1 MSFEDNVFINCP
13 LDLHYYVLLKPIL
26 FTTIYLGLTP
36 RIAIERADSGETRIS
51 KIIQLIADSK
61 YAIHDL
67 SRIEAHHAAELF
79 RLNMPFELG
88 VDFGCRQFGQGQHAT
103 KRCLVLEAQQYRY
116 QAALSDLAGS
126 DISAH
131 NNDPRLVATIVRN
144 WLAPVCRP
152 NAAGAAQIW
161 QHFVSFTGENEAL
174 LKARGYSRKDIR
186 ELSIPELI
194 QCMTQ
199 WVAGQAR

>member
-1 MSFEDNVFINCP
+1 MSFEENVFINCP
-13 LDLHYYVLLKPIL
+13 LDLHYYVMLRPIL

-36 RIAIERADSGETRIS
+36 RIAIERADSGESRLS
-51 KIIQLIADSK
+51 KIIQLIAESK

-67 SRIEAHHAAELF
+67 SRMEASRASELY

-88 VDFGCRQFGQGQHAT
+88 IDFGCRQFGKRHHTT

-116 QAALSDLAGS
+116 QVALSDLAGS

-131 NNDPRLVATIVRN
+131 HNDPRLVVTIVRN
-144 WLAPVCRP
+144 WLAPMCYP
-152 NAAGAAQIW
+152 NAPGAAQIW
-161 QHFVSFTGENEAL
+161 QHFVSFNGENEAQ
-174 LKARGYSRKDIR
+174 LKTRGYSKQDLQ

-194 QCMTQ
+194 QWMTW
-199 WVAGQAR
+199 WVAGQAN

>member
-13 LDLHYYVLLKPIL
+13 LDLQYYALLRPIL

-36 RIAIERADSGETRIS
+36 KIAIGRTDSGESRLS
-51 KIIQLIADSK
+51 KIIHLIGESQF
-61 YAIHDL
+61 AIHDL
-67 SRIEAHHAAELF
+67 SRIEASHAAEVF

-88 VDFGCRQFGQGQHAT
+88 IDFGCRQFGQGQHRT
-103 KRCLVLEAQQYRY
+103 KRCLMLEAQQYRY

-152 NAAGAAQIW
+152 GAVGAAQIW
-161 QHFVSFTGENEAL
+161 QHFVSFTGENERR
-174 LKARGYSRKDIR
+174 LKARGYSRKDIQ
-186 ELSIPELI
+186 ELSIPDLI

-199 WVAGQAR
+199 RVAGQAR